1 MTIYVVWEDPFSS
14 EIPIPITSKMSV
26 KNVVRLQFTRYPKC
40 VSTKQAIQDFVVTN
54 WGWISAAENEGD
66 KIYLEE
72 LLT

>member
-1 MTIYVVWEDPFSS
+1 
-14 EIPIPITSKMSV
+14 MSV